1 MIHADPWWNAAAV
14 NQATDRAHRIGQ
26 TDVVT
31 VYKMI
36 AKGTIEER
44 ILSLQERKA
53 ALADAVVGQTGAAAL
68 SSLTREELME
78 LLEG

>member
-1 MIHADPWWNAAAV
+1 MIHADPWWNASAQ

-26 TDVVT
+26 THRVSVQK
-31 VYKMI
+31 VI

-44 ILSLQERKA
+44 IQRLQQAKA
-53 ALADAVVGQTGAAAL
+53 DLADQVIGA
-68 SSLTREELME
+68 SGTSLAGMTREELYE